1 MKARIVGFYNYTVV
15 LTYIGSL
22 AGLLGV
28 CSAVRG
34 DARAAAICLMA
45 SGLCDLFD
53 GTVAQTRARTAQEKR
68 FGVQID
74 SLSDLVS
81 FGVQPAAIGYCIG
94 VRGAQVIVLCCYAL
108 AALIRLAYYN
118 VTEDELLEEG
128 SGRDAY
134 EGLPVTTATIM
145 FPLLVAVRGFLG
157 EAAPHVYAGAMLLMA
172 AADPYSEAPCPR
184 EGGRRHAGRLRAD
197 ARAAL
202 RLRPGGAIFSF
213 LRGTISFFPK

>member
-1 MKARIVGFYNYTVV
+1 MKTRIVGFYNYTVV

-94 VRGAQVIVLCCYAL
+94 VRGAQVIVLCCYVL

-145 FPLLVAVRGFLG
+145 RFRHPLSLPAQSSGPVQRPAGKDR
-157 EAAPHVYAGAMLLMA
+157 APPRYRPRPHRAG
-172 AADPYSEAPCPR
+172 C
-184 EGGRRHAGRLRAD
+184 
-197 ARAAL
+197 
-202 RLRPGGAIFSF
+202 
-213 LRGTISFFPK
+213 

>member
-94 VRGAQVIVLCCYAL
+94 VRGAQVIVLCCYVL

-145 FPLLVAVRGFLG
+145 FPLLVAARIPRRGG
-157 EAAPHVYAGAMLLMA
+157 AARLCGRDA
-172 AADPYSEAPCPR
+172 ADGRCVSCADPYSEAPCPR

-202 RLRPGGAIFSF
+202 RLRRGGRFFS
-213 LRGTISFFPK
+213 S

>member
-94 VRGAQVIVLCCYAL
+94 VRGAQVIVLCCYVL

-157 EAAPHVYAGAMLLMA
+157 GAAPHVYAGAMLLMA
-172 AADPYSEAPCPR
+172 AAFLVRIRIPKL
-184 EGGRRHAGRLRAD
+184 HALGKAV
-197 ARAAL
+197 AATL
-202 RLRPGGAIFSF
+202 GVCVLTLVLLCA
-213 LRGTISFFPK
+213 